1 MSSFFIPSSHLS
13 QVKGFDRILVLDT
26 ETNGLPIDAQL
37 PGMFLDNWPRLVQV
51 AWCVYSKGRV
61 EQQNSI
67 TIKPDGFTISEEST
81 RIHGITQK
89 QAFAVGVD
97 VNVVL
102 RQICALLANIDYVV
116 CYNFQFDSNVL
127 LAESIR
133 SINATLDLN
142 SKPHLC
148 LMKAC
153 SSLLLH
159 DLEQGNFSNVGLYNG
174 KQNTAYKQNEVRQDI
189 RAPYMKLCVLWDVLA
204 RNCSCSHTNYDCAGE
219 FFHTA
224 AYDCSVTLICFLC
237 MYKHGLLCLT
247 DLHKGQYCACT
258 SPLGLKHTISS

>member
-1 MSSFFIPSSHLS
+1 MPPFFIPASHLS
-13 QVKGFDRILVLDT
+13 RIKGVDRILVIDT

-37 PGMFLDNWPRLVQV
+37 PGMFVDNWPRLVQV
-51 AWCVYSKGRV
+51 AWCVYSKGCV
-61 EQQNSI
+61 EQQKSI

-81 RIHGITQK
+81 RIHGITQQK
-89 QAFAVGVD
+89 AVAIGVD
-97 VNVVL
+97 VHVVL
-102 RQICALLANIDYVV
+102 RQLCALLANINYVV

-133 SINATLDLN
+133 SSIALLDLN

-153 SSLLLH
+153 SSLLPH
-159 DLEQGNFSNVGLYNG
+159 DLEQGSFYNVGLYNG
-174 KQNTAYKQNEVRQDI
+174 KQNTAYIQNEVRKHT
-189 RAPYMKLCVLWDVLA
+189 RAPYMKLCTLWDVLC
-204 RNCSCSHTNYDCAGE
+204 RNCPCSHTDNSFAGE

-224 AYDCSVTLICFLC
+224 AYDCQVTLICFLC

-247 DLHKGQYCACT
+247 DLHKRQYCLCT
-258 SPLGLKHTISS
+258 SALELEPI

>member
-1 MSSFFIPSSHLS
+1 MVPLFIPASHLS
-13 QVKGFDRILVLDT
+13 CIKGAGRILVIDT

-37 PGMFLDNWPRLVQV
+37 PGMFVDNWPRLVQV
-51 AWCVYSKGRV
+51 AWCVYTKGCV

-67 TIKPDGFTISEEST
+67 TIRPDGFTISEEST
-81 RIHGITQK
+81 RIHGITNQ
-89 QAFAVGVD
+89 QADTIGVN
-97 VNVVL
+97 VHVVL
-102 RQICALLANIDYVV
+102 RQICALLANVDYVV

-133 SINATLDLN
+133 ASNAILVDLN

-159 DLEQGNFSNVGLYNG
+159 DLEQGSFSNIGLYNG
-174 KQNTAYKQNEVRQDI
+174 KQNTAYKQNGVRQET
-189 RAPYMKLCVLWDVLA
+189 RAPYMKLCTLWDVLG
-204 RNCSCSHTNYDCAGE
+204 RNCSCSHTDYDCLGE

-247 DLHKGQYCACT
+247 DLHRRQYCMCT
-258 SPLGLKHTISS
+258 TTLLLEPI